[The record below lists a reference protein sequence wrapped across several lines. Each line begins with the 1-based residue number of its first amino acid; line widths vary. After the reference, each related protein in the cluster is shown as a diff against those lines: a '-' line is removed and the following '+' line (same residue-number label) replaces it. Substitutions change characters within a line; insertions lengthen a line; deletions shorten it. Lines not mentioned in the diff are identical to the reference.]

1 MVTLLNEQSEIDN
14 LRRDLND
21 QEQQLAERIIAAVGG
36 MDNIDS
42 VMNCMTRVRI
52 KVLDENK
59 VDDQELRHIDGV
71 MGVIHDERIQV
82 VVGPGTVNKVANH
95 MAELSGVKLGDRI
108 PHNHNDSEKMDYK
121 SYAADKAKA
130 NKEAHKAK
138 QKNGKLN
145 KVLKSIANIF
155 IPLIPAFIGAG
166 LIGGIAAVLSNLMVA
181 GYISGAWITQ
191 LITVFNVIKD
201 GMLAYLAIF
210 TGINAAKEFGATPGL
225 GGVIGGTTLL
235 TGIAGKNILMN
246 VFTGEPLQPGQGGII
261 GVIFAVWILSIV
273 EKRLHKIVPN
283 AIDIIVTP
291 TIALLIVGLLTIFIF
306 MPLAG
311 FVSDSLVSVVNGII
325 SIGGVFSGFIIGA
338 SFLPLV
344 MLGLHHIFT
353 PIHIEMINQSGATY
367 LLPIAAMAGAG
378 QVGAA
383 LALWVRCKRNTTL
396 RNTLKGALPVGFL
409 GIGEPLIYG
418 VTLPLG
424 RPFLTACIGGGIGG
438 AVIGGIGH
446 IGAKAIGP
454 SGVSLLPLI
463 SDNMYLGYI
472 AGLLAAYAGG
482 FVCTYLFGTTKAMRQ
497 TDLLGD

>member
-1 MVTLLNEQSEIDN
+1 MTK
-14 LRRDLND
+14 
-21 QEQQLAERIIAAVGG
+21 EQQLAERIIAAVGG

-95 MAELSGVKLGDRI
+95 MAELSGIKLGDRI

-191 LITVFNVIKD
+191 LIAVFNVIKD

>member
-1 MVTLLNEQSEIDN
+1 MTK
-14 LRRDLND
+14 
-21 QEQQLAERIIAAVGG
+21 EQQLAERIIAAVGG

-95 MAELSGVKLGDRI
+95 MAELSGVKLGDPI
-108 PHNHNDSEKMDYK
+108 PHHHNDSEKMDYK

-138 QKNGKLN
+138 QKNGKSN

-383 LALWVRCKRNTTL
+383 LALWVRCKCNTTL

>member
-1 MVTLLNEQSEIDN
+1 MTK
-14 LRRDLND
+14 
-21 QEQQLAERIIAAVGG
+21 EQQLAERIIAAVGG

-95 MAELSGVKLGDRI
+95 MAELSGVKLGDPI

-166 LIGGIAAVLSNLMVA
+166 LIGGIAAVLSNLMVP

>member
-1 MVTLLNEQSEIDN
+1 MTK
-14 LRRDLND
+14 
-21 QEQQLAERIIAAVGG
+21 EQQLAERIIAAVGG

-71 MGVIHDERIQV
+71 MGVIHDESIQV

-95 MAELSGVKLGDRI
+95 MAELSGVKLGDPI

>member
-1 MVTLLNEQSEIDN
+1 MTK
-14 LRRDLND
+14 
-21 QEQQLAERIIAAVGG
+21 EQQLAERIIAAVGG

-95 MAELSGVKLGDRI
+95 MAEVSGVKLGDPI

>member
-1 MVTLLNEQSEIDN
+1 MTK
-14 LRRDLND
+14 
-21 QEQQLAERIIAAVGG
+21 EQQLAERIIAAVGG
-36 MDNIDS
+36 MYNIDS

>member
-1 MVTLLNEQSEIDN
+1 MTK
-14 LRRDLND
+14 
-21 QEQQLAERIIAAVGG
+21 EQQLAERIIAAVGG

-95 MAELSGVKLGDRI
+95 MAELSGVKLGDPI
-108 PHNHNDSEKMDYK
+108 PHHHNDSEKMDYK

-482 FVCTYLFGTTKAMRQ
+482 FGTYLFGTTKAMRQ

>member
-1 MVTLLNEQSEIDN
+1 MTK
-14 LRRDLND
+14 
-21 QEQQLAERIIAAVGG
+21 EQQLAERIIAAVGG

-95 MAELSGVKLGDRI
+95 MAELSGVKLGDPI
-108 PHNHNDSEKMDYK
+108 PHHHNDSEKMDYK

-306 MPLAG
+306 MPVAG

>member
-1 MVTLLNEQSEIDN
+1 MTK
-14 LRRDLND
+14 
-21 QEQQLAERIIAAVGG
+21 EQQLAERIIAAVGG

-95 MAELSGVKLGDRI
+95 MAELSGVKLGDPI
-108 PHNHNDSEKMDYK
+108 PHHHNDSEKMDYK

-130 NKEAHKAK
+130 NKEEHKAK

>member
-1 MVTLLNEQSEIDN
+1 MTK
-14 LRRDLND
+14 
-21 QEQQLAERIIAAVGG
+21 EQQLTERIIAAVGG

-95 MAELSGVKLGDRI
+95 MAELSGVKLGDPI

>member
-1 MVTLLNEQSEIDN
+1 MTK
-14 LRRDLND
+14 
-21 QEQQLAERIIAAVGG
+21 EQQLAERIIAAVGG

-367 LLPIAAMAGAG
+367 LLPIAVMAGAG

>member
-1 MVTLLNEQSEIDN
+1 M
-14 LRRDLND
+14 
-21 QEQQLAERIIAAVGG
+21 
-36 MDNIDS
+36 
-42 VMNCMTRVRI
+42 C
-52 KVLDENK
+52 VLKYENK

-191 LITVFNVIKD
+191 LIAVFNVIKD

-246 VFTGEPLQPGQGGII
+246 VFTGEPLQPGQG
-261 GVIFAVWILSIV
+261 
-273 EKRLHKIVPN
+273 
-283 AIDIIVTP
+283 
-291 TIALLIVGLLTIFIF
+291 
-306 MPLAG
+306 
-311 FVSDSLVSVVNGII
+311 GII

>member
-1 MVTLLNEQSEIDN
+1 MTK
-14 LRRDLND
+14 
-21 QEQQLAERIIAAVGG
+21 EQQLAERIIAAVGG

-95 MAELSGVKLGDRI
+95 MAELSGVKLGDQI
-108 PHNHNDSEKMDYK
+108 PQNHNDSEKMDYK

>member
-1 MVTLLNEQSEIDN
+1 MTK
-14 LRRDLND
+14 
-21 QEQQLAERIIAAVGG
+21 EQQLAERIIAAVGG

-82 VVGPGTVNKVANH
+82 VVGPGTVNKVVNH
-95 MAELSGVKLGDRI
+95 MAELSGVKLGDPI
-108 PHNHNDSEKMDYK
+108 PHHHNDSEKMDYK

>member
-1 MVTLLNEQSEIDN
+1 MTK
-14 LRRDLND
+14 
-21 QEQQLAERIIAAVGG
+21 EQQLAERIIAAVGG

-108 PHNHNDSEKMDYK
+108 PNNHNDSEKMDYK

-210 TGINAAKEFGATPGL
+210 TGINVAKEFGATPGL

>member
-1 MVTLLNEQSEIDN
+1 MTK
-14 LRRDLND
+14 
-21 QEQQLAERIIAAVGG
+21 EQQLAERIIAAVGG

-95 MAELSGVKLGDRI
+95 MAELSGVKLGDPI
-108 PHNHNDSEKMDYK
+108 PHHHNDSEKMDYK

-166 LIGGIAAVLSNLMVA
+166 LIG
-181 GYISGAWITQ
+181 
-191 LITVFNVIKD
+191 
-201 GMLAYLAIF
+201 
-210 TGINAAKEFGATPGL
+210 
-225 GGVIGGTTLL
+225 
-235 TGIAGKNILMN
+235 GKNILMN

>member
-1 MVTLLNEQSEIDN
+1 MTK
-14 LRRDLND
+14 
-21 QEQQLAERIIAAVGG
+21 EQQLAERIIAAVGG

-95 MAELSGVKLGDRI
+95 MAELSGVKLGDPI

-166 LIGGIAAVLSNLMVA
+166 LIGGITSVLSNLMVA
-181 GYISGAWITQ
+181 GYISSAWITQ

>member
-1 MVTLLNEQSEIDN
+1 MTK
-14 LRRDLND
+14 
-21 QEQQLAERIIAAVGG
+21 EQQLAERIIAAVGG

-191 LITVFNVIKD
+191 LIAVFNVIKD

-409 GIGEPLIYG
+409 GIGEPLI
-418 VTLPLG
+418 
-424 RPFLTACIGGGIGG
+424 
-438 AVIGGIGH
+438 
-446 IGAKAIGP
+446 
-454 SGVSLLPLI
+454 

>member
-1 MVTLLNEQSEIDN
+1 MTK
-14 LRRDLND
+14 
-21 QEQQLAERIIAAVGG
+21 EQQLAERIIAAVGG

-95 MAELSGVKLGDRI
+95 MAELSGVKLGDPI
-108 PHNHNDSEKMDYK
+108 PHHHNDSEKMDYK

-325 SIGGVFSGFIIGA
+325 SIGGVFSGFIIRA

>member
-1 MVTLLNEQSEIDN
+1 MTK
-14 LRRDLND
+14 
-21 QEQQLAERIIAAVGG
+21 EQQLAERIIAAVGG

-191 LITVFNVIKD
+191 LIAVFNVIKD

-344 MLGLHHIFT
+344 KLGLHHIFT

>member
-1 MVTLLNEQSEIDN
+1 MTK
-14 LRRDLND
+14 
-21 QEQQLAERIIAAVGG
+21 EQQLAERIIAAVGG

-95 MAELSGVKLGDRI
+95 MAELSGVKLGDPI
-108 PHNHNDSEKMDYK
+108 PHHHNDSEKMDYK

-367 LLPIAAMAGAG
+367 LLPIAAMTGAG

>member
-1 MVTLLNEQSEIDN
+1 MTK
-14 LRRDLND
+14 
-21 QEQQLAERIIAAVGG
+21 EQQLAERIIAAVGG

-95 MAELSGVKLGDRI
+95 MAELSGVKLGDPI
-108 PHNHNDSEKMDYK
+108 PHHHNDSEKMDYK

-225 GGVIGGTTLL
+225 GGVIGGITLL

>member
-1 MVTLLNEQSEIDN
+1 MTK
-14 LRRDLND
+14 
-21 QEQQLAERIIAAVGG
+21 EQQLAERIIAAVGG

-95 MAELSGVKLGDRI
+95 MAELSGVKLGDPI
-108 PHNHNDSEKMDYK
+108 PHHHNDSEKMDYK

-291 TIALLIVGLLTIFIF
+291 TIALSIVGLLTIFIF

>member
-1 MVTLLNEQSEIDN
+1 MTK
-14 LRRDLND
+14 
-21 QEQQLAERIIAAVGG
+21 EQQLAERIIAAVGG

-95 MAELSGVKLGDRI
+95 MAELSGVKLGDPI

-306 MPLAG
+306 LPLAG

>member
-1 MVTLLNEQSEIDN
+1 MTK
-14 LRRDLND
+14 
-21 QEQQLAERIIAAVGG
+21 EQQLAERIIAAVGG

-95 MAELSGVKLGDRI
+95 MAELSGVKLGDPI
-108 PHNHNDSEKMDYK
+108 PHHHNDSEKMDYK

-482 FVCTYLFGTTKAMRQ
+482 FVCTYLFGTTKAMRE

>member
-1 MVTLLNEQSEIDN
+1 MTK
-14 LRRDLND
+14 
-21 QEQQLAERIIAAVGG
+21 EQQLAERIIAAVGG

-95 MAELSGVKLGDRI
+95 MAELSGVKLGDPI
-108 PHNHNDSEKMDYK
+108 PHHHNDSEKMDYK

-325 SIGGVFSGFIIGA
+325 SIGCVFSGFIIGA

>member
-1 MVTLLNEQSEIDN
+1 MTK
-14 LRRDLND
+14 
-21 QEQQLAERIIAAVGG
+21 EQQLAERIIAAVGG

-95 MAELSGVKLGDRI
+95 MAELSGVKLGDPI

-497 TDLLGD
+497 TDLLSD

>member
-1 MVTLLNEQSEIDN
+1 MTK
-14 LRRDLND
+14 
-21 QEQQLAERIIAAVGG
+21 EQQLAERIIAAVGG

-59 VDDQELRHIDGV
+59 VDDQELRHIAGV

-95 MAELSGVKLGDRI
+95 MAELSGVKLGDPI
-108 PHNHNDSEKMDYK
+108 PHHHNDSEKMDYK

>member
-1 MVTLLNEQSEIDN
+1 MTK
-14 LRRDLND
+14 
-21 QEQQLAERIIAAVGG
+21 EQQLAERIIAAVGG

-59 VDDQELRHIDGV
+59 VDDEELRHIDGV

-95 MAELSGVKLGDRI
+95 MAELSGVKLGDPI
-108 PHNHNDSEKMDYK
+108 PHHHNDSEKMDYK

>member
-1 MVTLLNEQSEIDN
+1 MTK
-14 LRRDLND
+14 
-21 QEQQLAERIIAAVGG
+21 EQQLAERIIAAVGG

-191 LITVFNVIKD
+191 LIAVFNVIKD

-311 FVSDSLVSVVNGII
+311 FVSDSLVSDSLVSVVNGII